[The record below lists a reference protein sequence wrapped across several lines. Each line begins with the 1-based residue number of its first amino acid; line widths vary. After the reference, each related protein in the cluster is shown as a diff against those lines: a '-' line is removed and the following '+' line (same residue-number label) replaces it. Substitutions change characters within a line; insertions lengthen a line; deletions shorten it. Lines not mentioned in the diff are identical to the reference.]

1 MTEILRFKLPFAPSV
16 NCLYSGNHRRFKSKR
31 YTAWIREATL
41 CLPCVP
47 MTITGHIEAIYRM
60 NSPDNRRRDIENYA
74 KAISDLI
81 TANHIIEDDSNIQRL
96 VMEWADDLSP
106 GIVEVIIS
114 AIPADK

>member
-1 MTEILRFKLPFAPSV
+1 MVEIDRFKLPFPPSV

-31 YTAWIREATL
+31 YTAWISEATPH
-41 CLPCVP
+41 LPRGVA
-47 MTITGHIEAIYRM
+47 TIEGHIEATYRM

-81 TANHIIEDDSNIQRL
+81 TANNIIEDDSNIQRL

-114 AIPADK
+114 TFQG